1 MSLCRYRELAITE
14 GVAYA
19 SCSHAFHPLC
29 LLENE
34 KLASQQGA
42 DYVLKCPLCRQE
54 YTTRHFIPDANL
66 RSLCLEHTISE
77 AITFAETAAKEAED
91 KAKDAAHAR
100 SIAIE
105 AARKAHTLR
114 QRMGAA
120 FCSPAMRERLE
131 ALLQLVNKP
140 VPVPVPASAGA
151 HAHAHAHAH
160 SQSQVAAP
168 GLRPGTTMSPLGPST
183 QAAAVGPPIGALM
196 GRGDAPGENL
206 SAFMA
211 PPSSTVPPPAPQ
223 RSAAATTAAD
233 SAAAPAAAASAA
245 APMETAEGAAE
256 PAAVNRPPG
265 SPLPGIDLGAQVP
278 LHQQIASMRMSSDTE
293 ASALQHPEV
302 VLDSEEAGEGEGDAV
317 DEGF

>member
-1 MSLCRYRELAITE
+1 MLCRYRELAITD

-34 KLASQQGA
+34 KLASQQGP

-91 KAKDAAHAR
+91 KAKDASHAR

-140 VPVPVPASAGA
+140 VPVHLPATAGA

-160 SQSQVAAP
+160 AQVAAP
-168 GLRPGTTMSPLGPST
+168 QMRHGAPLIPGP
-183 QAAAVGPPIGALM
+183 QATPVGPPPNIGALLGV
-196 GRGDAPGENL
+196 GRPQDVDRDNMNM
-206 SAFMA
+206 SAFI
-211 PPSSTVPPPAPQ
+211 TPPASAGPTPMPL
-223 RSAAATTAAD
+223 RATPAESSAATPTGTGV
-233 SAAAPAAAASAA
+233 AAAMDSEA
-245 APMETAEGAAE
+245 AAE
-256 PAAVNRPPG
+256 PAANRPPG

-302 VLDSEEAGEGEGDAV
+302 VLDSTEAGEGDGDAV

>member
-1 MSLCRYRELAITE
+1 MTQ

-34 KLASQQGA
+34 KLASQHNP

-54 YTTRHFIPDANL
+54 YTVRHFIPDANL

-100 SIAIE
+100 SVAIE

-131 ALLQLVNKP
+131 SLLQLVNRPLP
-140 VPVPVPASAGA
+140 VPVLASAGA
-151 HAHAHAHAH
+151 HAHAQAHARA
-160 SQSQVAAP
+160 QAQVTAP
-168 GLRPGTTMSPLGPST
+168 SMRHTATMSPLGHQVST
-183 QAAAVGPPIGALM
+183 VGPPIGGLL
-196 GRGDAPGENL
+196 GTLGGPDAQGHTQGENG
-206 SAFMA
+206 SVFM
-211 PPSSTVPPPAPQ
+211 TPPATGPAPAPL
-223 RSAAATTAAD
+223 RSSSI
-233 SAAAPAAAASAA
+233 SAEPASAAAASAG
-245 APMETAEGAAE
+245 GAAAGE
-256 PAAVNRPPG
+256 GDGLAEAGGAVRLPG

-302 VLDSEEAGEGEGDAV
+302 VLDSEEAGDGEGDAV
-317 DEGF
+317 DDEAF

>member
-1 MSLCRYRELAITE
+1 M
-14 GVAYA
+14 AYA

-34 KLASQQGA
+34 KLAAQQGP

-54 YTTRHFIPDANL
+54 YTTRHFIPDTNL

-91 KAKDAAHAR
+91 KAKDAAHSR

-105 AARKAHTLR
+105 AARKAHALR

-120 FCSPAMRERLE
+120 FCSPAIRERLD

-140 VPVPVPASAGA
+140 VPVPVPASASA
-151 HAHAHAHAH
+151 HAHAQAHAH
-160 SQSQVAAP
+160 TQVVAP
-168 GLRPGTTMSPLGPST
+168 GMRSSVHGAGTISPLGPVA
-183 QAAAVGPPIGALM
+183 QPAAPVGPPMGALL
-196 GRGDAPGENL
+196 GVGGGAAGETNL

-211 PPSSTVPPPAPQ
+211 PPSTAGPAPLPM
-223 RSAAATTAAD
+223 RVPSLTPADAAAVAAPD
-233 SAAAPAAAASAA
+233 AGAASPMETDAAAPAGGDAA
-245 APMETAEGAAE
+245 G
-256 PAAVNRPPG
+256 NRPPG

-302 VLDSEEAGEGEGDAV
+302 VLDSTEAGEGEGDAA

>member
-1 MSLCRYRELAITE
+1 MTD

-34 KLASQQGA
+34 KLASQQGP
-42 DYVLKCPLCRQE
+42 DFVLKCPLCRQE

-77 AITFAETAAKEAED
+77 AITFAETAAKEAEE

-120 FCSPAMRERLE
+120 FCSPAMRERLD

-160 SQSQVAAP
+160 TQVAAP
-168 GLRPGTTMSPLGPST
+168 GMRTSLHGGGAISPLGPAT
-183 QAAAVGPPIGALM
+183 QTAAPVGPPLGTLLGV
-196 GRGDAPGENL
+196 GRGDAAENNL
-206 SAFMA
+206 SAFIT
-211 PPSSTVPPPAPQ
+211 PPVSAGPAPMPL
-223 RSAAATTAAD
+223 RATNLPTADA
-233 SAAAPAAAASAA
+233 AAAPAPAA
-245 APMETAEGAAE
+245 GAAV
-256 PAAVNRPPG
+256 PMDTDAAGDAPGVRPPG

-302 VLDSEEAGEGEGDAV
+302 VLDSTEAGEGEGDAV
-317 DEGF
+317 DEGY